1 MAPPFKTVVKNHKV
15 TSDNLSQAWK
25 STSLPARQW
34 RLVEPQLV
42 DFEKGLPCQEFLIFL
57 KAIDAC
63 CAAMA
68 NSPQSLLEIGCSR
81 GYYGHVLKSQ
91 CPDIKYTGVDYSESF
106 INFGKLKF
114 PDFDLR
120 VGDTTNLIFK
130 NQEFEIAVS
139 GCVLL
144 HVYDWKLG
152 VQESCRVANNFVIF
166 HRTPVTESATTLLKK
181 RGYLKKMVEW
191 AFNEQEFISTVN
203 SSGFKHLQS
212 LTIHDDI
219 KLGTNPKKP
228 VLITYI
234 FQRT

>member
-1 MAPPFKTVVKNHKV
+1 MAPPSKTVIKYPYL
-15 TSDNLSQAWK
+15 TSDTLSQAWK
-25 STSLPARQW
+25 QKSLPARQW

-42 DFEKGLPCQEFLIFL
+42 DFEKGLPCREFLIFL
-57 KAIDAC
+57 KAINAC

-68 NSPQSLLEIGCSR
+68 YSPQSLLEIGCSS

-91 CPDIKYTGVDYSESF
+91 FPDIRYTGVDYSESF
-106 INFGKLKF
+106 INFGKVKF

-120 VGDTTNLIFK
+120 VGDTTNLIFEDK
-130 NQEFEIAVS
+130 EFEIAVS

-152 VQESCRVANNFVIF
+152 IREACRVANNFVIF
-166 HRTPVTESATTLLKK
+166 HRTPVTECATTLLKK

-191 AFNEQEFISTVN
+191 AFNEQEFIATVN
-203 SSGFKHLQS
+203 SSGFKQLQS
-212 LTIHDDI
+212 FIINDDI
-219 KLGTNPKKP
+219 ELGTDPKKP
-228 VLITYI
+228 VPITYI

>member
-42 DFEKGLPCQEFLIFL
+42 DFEKGSPCQEFSIFL
-57 KAIDAC
+57 KAINIC
-63 CAAMA
+63 CATMA
-68 NSPQSLLEIGCSR
+68 NSPQSLLEIGCSS
-81 GYYGHVLKSQ
+81 GYYGRVLKSKF
-91 CPDIKYTGVDYSESF
+91 PDIKYTGVDYSESF

-114 PDFDLR
+114 
-120 VGDTTNLIFK
+120 
-130 NQEFEIAVS
+130 QEFEIAVS

-219 KLGTNPKKP
+219 KLGTDPKKP
-228 VLITYI
+228 VPITYI